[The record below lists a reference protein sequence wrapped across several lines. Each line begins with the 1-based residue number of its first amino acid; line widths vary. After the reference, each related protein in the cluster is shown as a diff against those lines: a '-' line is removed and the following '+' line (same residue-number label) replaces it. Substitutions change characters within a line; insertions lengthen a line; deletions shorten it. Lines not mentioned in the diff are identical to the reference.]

1 MFLHK
6 RKEEEEEEEEEEED
20 DDDDDD
26 DDEGRKEILR
36 EIDFMG
42 PTFCFSA
49 NFNFTLLKFCLF
61 KKLLFISS

>member
-6 RKEEEEEEEEEEED
+6 RKKEEEEKEEEEEEEEEE
-20 DDDDDD
+20 
-26 DDEGRKEILR
+26 DEGRKEILR

>member
-6 RKEEEEEEEEEEED
+6 RKKEEEEKEEEEEEEEE
-20 DDDDDD
+20 D

-49 NFNFTLLKFCLF
+49 NFNFTLLKLSF
-61 KKLLFISS
+61 